1 MIQIRIDENLLL
13 ETHQLHRAQALFKIV
28 DQNRAYLRQ
37 WLPWLD
43 NSLTV
48 SDTENFIKSVLKKQE
63 EGSGLSFIIL
73 FKDSIVGTIAFNT
86 INLEEKQAS
95 IGYWLASNNQGK
107 GIITRCCQALINY
120 GIKELHLKKF
130 TISCAEKNT
139 KSQAIA
145 KRLGFKLQKVEE
157 KKEWLYNHHVNH
169 FVFFMDYED

>member
-1 MIQIRIDENLLL
+1 MIQIDIDDNLSLQ
-13 ETHQLHRAQALFKIV
+13 THQLNRAKELFNVV
-28 DQNRAYLRQ
+28 DQNRVYLRQ

-48 SDTENFIKSVLKKQE
+48 SDTENFIKSILKKQE
-63 EGSGLSFIIL
+63 EGSGLSFVIL
-73 FKDSIVGTIAFNT
+73 VKDSIVGTIGFNT

-130 TISCAEKNT
+130 TISCAEKNI

-145 KRLGFKLQKVEE
+145 KRLGFKFQKVEG
-157 KKEWLYNHHVNH
+157 KKEWLYDHYVNH
-169 FVFFMDYED
+169 FVFFMNSET